1 MLTSATF
8 VQLNG
13 WMNITHSVNSL
24 TQLGATL
31 HTASAKSNV
40 ALSSQPFMQAL
51 SDAISG
57 TLQKFG
63 IDPSSVTLDLGATRS
78 DLGAAT
84 RPDSA
89 TSQNNAA
96 GPTVALLPNNL
107 IGFNALIPRS
117 NPASAIAS
125 APITPAPASI
135 LPTQHFYASDAVDD
149 LYWSK
154 QPPVVQQL
162 REIDDIGQREALGSK
177 LASQGYQIDV
187 PVMVWGWDAG
197 KTTELR
203 KAFGYTWVPSATQ
216 QPIAAAPGLTG
227 AGMTPYDPANPPVG
241 SIAV

>member
-1 MLTSATF
+1 MFTSARF
-8 VQLNG
+8 VHLNG
-13 WMNITHSVNSL
+13 WMNITQSVNSL
-24 TQLGATL
+24 SQLGASL
-31 HTASAKSNV
+31 PTASAKSNV

-51 SDAISG
+51 SDAIAG

-63 IDPSSVTLDLGATRS
+63 IDPSSVTLDLGA
-78 DLGAAT
+78 AT
-84 RPDSA
+84 RPDTA

-96 GPTVALLPNNL
+96 GPAVASLPDNR

-117 NPASAIAS
+117 NPAVSS
-125 APITPAPASI
+125 PPAPASI
-135 LPTQHFYASDAVDD
+135 LPAQHFYASDAVDD

-162 REIDDIGQREALGSK
+162 REIDDVGQREALGSK

-203 KAFGYTWVPSATQ
+203 KAFGYTWVPSAMQ

-227 AGMTPYDPANPPVG
+227 AGMTPYDPANPPAG
-241 SIAV
+241 SIPV